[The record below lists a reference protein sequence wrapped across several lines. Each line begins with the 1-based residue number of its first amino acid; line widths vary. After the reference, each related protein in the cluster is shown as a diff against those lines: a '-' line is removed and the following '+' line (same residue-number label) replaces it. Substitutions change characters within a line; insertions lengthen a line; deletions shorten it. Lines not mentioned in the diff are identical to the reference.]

1 MAILNLKKSIIPL
14 LFSVATITF
23 TSCSENANENK
34 DSDVT
39 TITNEPAVT
48 PENTPTVAKKK
59 KGTAS
64 VIINKENGQKIEKG
78 KDGIYTN
85 AEVMPQYPGGEQAL
99 SDFVVNKIEY
109 PQSAVDRDA
118 EGTVNISFVIDE
130 KGKVVNAETIGNKAG
145 NGFDDEAIRIVNQM
159 PDWKPGTVKGK
170 PVKTRLT
177 LPITFKL
184 AES

>member
-1 MAILNLKKSIIPL
+1 MTTLNLKRSIIPL
-14 LFSVATITF
+14 LFSAATITF
-23 TSCSENANENK
+23 ISCNENSNEGK
-34 DSDVT
+34 DPDVAA
-39 TITNEPAVT
+39 IKNEPAVT
-48 PENTPTVAKKK
+48 PENTPPVAKKK

-64 VIINKENGQKIEKG
+64 IIINKENGQKVEKG

-109 PQSAVDRDA
+109 PQNAIDKDA
-118 EGTVNISFVIDE
+118 EGTVNVSFVIDE
-130 KGKVVNAETIGNKAG
+130 KGKVISPEAVGNKAG
-145 NGFDDEAIRIVNQM
+145 NGFDNEAVRIVNQM